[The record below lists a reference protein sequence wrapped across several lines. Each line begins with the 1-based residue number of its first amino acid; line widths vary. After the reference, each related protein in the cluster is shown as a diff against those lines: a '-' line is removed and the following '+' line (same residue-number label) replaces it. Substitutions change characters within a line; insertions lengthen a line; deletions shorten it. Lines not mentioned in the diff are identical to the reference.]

1 MSKKYEFTGEV
12 KVVFGH
18 ALHRIRAAVAFG
30 NVEKDEIGG
39 WIENESN
46 LSHEGDAWVYG
57 DAKVYGDAE
66 VYGNAKVYGNAE
78 VCGDAWVCGDA
89 HYLTV
94 GPIGSRGGFTTFFRT
109 KSLEIGVTC
118 GCFRGNIQEFAKKV
132 EETHGGNDHARRYAA
147 AIELAKACIDL
158 TAER

>member
-18 ALHRIRAAVAFG
+18 TLHRIRATVAFS

-46 LSHEGDAWVYG
+46 LSHEDNAWVCG
-57 DAKVYGDAE
+57 NAE
-66 VYGNAKVYGNAE
+66 VYGN
-78 VCGDAWVCGDA
+78 A

-118 GCFRGNIQEFAKKV
+118 GCFSGDIQTFAKKV
-132 EETHGGNDHARRYAA
+132 EETHGGNDHAKRYAA